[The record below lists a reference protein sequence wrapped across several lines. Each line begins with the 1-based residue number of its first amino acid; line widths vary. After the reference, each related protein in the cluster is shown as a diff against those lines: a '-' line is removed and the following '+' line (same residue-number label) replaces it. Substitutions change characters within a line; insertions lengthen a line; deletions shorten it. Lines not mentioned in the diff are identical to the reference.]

1 MNFGEFLRAKRIE
14 RRLTLRKFAAL
25 IGKAPSTISGIENG
39 DKTAPSDEVLKSIC
53 MVLQLNSEEEKLLYD
68 LALESK
74 TNNTI
79 PADITDTIKKSNT
92 VRIALRVA
100 KNLDATDDEWED
112 FMRRLQEK
120 MDAEGCNYERV

>member
-1 MNFGEFLRAKRIE
+1 MNFGVYLREKRIE
-14 RRLTLRKFAAL
+14 RNLTLRKFATL
-25 IGKAPSTISGIENG
+25 IDKTPSTISGIENG

-53 MVLQLNSEEEKLLYD
+53 TVLQLNSEEGKLLYD
-68 LALESK
+68 LALETK

-79 PADITDTIKKSNT
+79 PADITINKSNT

-100 KNLDATDDEWED
+100 KNLDATDEEWED

-120 MDAEGCNYERV
+120 MDAGGCNYERV